1 MTRKRRMFQ
10 IDIPE
15 EAVAPPA
22 PSGNSARRGPMASA
36 IAENAEAL
44 QARKT
49 AAEQIREENDALA
62 HEFVALREAGHVA

>member
-22 PSGNSARRGPMASA
+22 PSGPSTVSGGFPESRKSQVRCSAPASSGSVRR
-36 IAENAEAL
+36 
-44 QARKT
+44 
-49 AAEQIREENDALA
+49 
-62 HEFVALREAGHVA
+62 